1 MITQLTVGGI
11 IIAVTVLF
19 QAISFDLI
27 IRKAR
32 WMERFLKNAH
42 TFRKAFLL
50 TIIVLTV
57 CCVLIVEIWVWALF
71 YLAVDALP
79 DLETALYFSTSA
91 FTTVGYGDVVLGQDW
106 RMLSSIE
113 ATSGF
118 LLFGWSAAFIFEIV
132 SKVYLREGEELS
144 DN

>member
-1 MITQLTVGGI
+1 MITQLIVGGL

-32 WMERFLKNAH
+32 WMEKFLKNAH
-42 TFRKAFLL
+42 AFRKAFLL

-79 DLETALYFSTSA
+79 NLESALYFSTSA
-91 FTTVGYGDVVLGQDW
+91 FTTVGYGDVVLDETW
-106 RMLSSIE
+106 RMLSAIE

-144 DN
+144 D